1 MKIANATDRNQALT
15 KAERILGADRAT
27 LYTLAS
33 ATSDAVTANAIYQ
46 VIDVLSAQ
54 IKMLSS
60 MLDYTPSITHTD
72 LLAELG
78 ITGKA

>member
-15 KAERILGADRAT
+15 KAERILSADRAT

-33 ATSDAVTANAIYQ
+33 ATTDTLIANAIYQ
-46 VIDVLSAQ
+46 VIDAMSTQ

-60 MLDYTPSITHTD
+60 MLDYTPSSTHTN